1 METTE
6 EELDQA
12 RKKTLKVQKER
23 DDVIEDY
30 AQSERKISMLDK
42 KLENANKEIDGYL
55 EEIAKLKDI
64 NAEQRQKLD
73 DGEEERKQLHEMVQ
87 QLKGNIRVFSR
98 VRPLLPSELEK
109 VSIKD
114 SLCKIIVFFREARR
128 STSHLTAPMQ
138 GSACKN
144 L

>member
-42 KLENANKEIDGYL
+42 KLENANKEI
-55 EEIAKLKDI
+55 AKLKDI

-73 DGEEERKQLHEMVQ
+73 EGEEERKQLHEMVQ
-87 QLKGNIRVFSR
+87 QLKTSMIEFQSV
-98 VRPLLPSELEK
+98 VR
-109 VSIKD
+109 
-114 SLCKIIVFFREARR
+114 
-128 STSHLTAPMQ
+128 TSDW
-138 GSACKN
+138 GE
-144 L
+144 

>member
-42 KLENANKEIDGYL
+42 KLENANKEI
-55 EEIAKLKDI
+55 AKLKDI

-73 DGEEERKQLHEMVQ
+73 EGEEERKQLHEMVQ
-87 QLKGNIRVFSR
+87 QLKTSMIEFQSV
-98 VRPLLPSELEK
+98 VRASDWGEW
-109 VSIKD
+109 
-114 SLCKIIVFFREARR
+114 
-128 STSHLTAPMQ
+128 TS
-138 GSACKN
+138 
-144 L
+144 

>member
-42 KLENANKEIDGYL
+42 KLENANKEI
-55 EEIAKLKDI
+55 AKLKDI

-73 DGEEERKQLHEMVQ
+73 EGEEERKQLHEMVQ

-109 VSIKD
+109 VS
-114 SLCKIIVFFREARR
+114 
-128 STSHLTAPMQ
+128 
-138 GSACKN
+138 
-144 L
+144 

>member
-42 KLENANKEIDGYL
+42 KLENANKEI
-55 EEIAKLKDI
+55 AKLKDI

-73 DGEEERKQLHEMVQ
+73 EGEEERKQLHEMVQ
-87 QLKGNIRVFSR
+87 QLKTSMIEFQSV
-98 VRPLLPSELEK
+98 VRASDWGE
-109 VSIKD
+109 
-114 SLCKIIVFFREARR
+114 
-128 STSHLTAPMQ
+128 
-138 GSACKN
+138 
-144 L
+144 

>member
-1 METTE
+1 MKRDLETTE

-42 KLENANKEIDGYL
+42 KLENANKEI
-55 EEIAKLKDI
+55 AKLKDI

-73 DGEEERKQLHEMVQ
+73 EGEEERKQLHEMVQ
-87 QLKGNIRVFSR
+87 QLKTSMIEFQSV
-98 VRPLLPSELEK
+98 VR
-109 VSIKD
+109 
-114 SLCKIIVFFREARR
+114 
-128 STSHLTAPMQ
+128 TSDW
-138 GSACKN
+138 GE
-144 L
+144 

>member
-42 KLENANKEIDGYL
+42 KLENANKEI
-55 EEIAKLKDI
+55 AKLKDI

-73 DGEEERKQLHEMVQ
+73 EGEEERKQLHEMVQ
-87 QLKGNIRVFSR
+87 QLKTSMIEFQSV
-98 VRPLLPSELEK
+98 VRASDLGE
-109 VSIKD
+109 
-114 SLCKIIVFFREARR
+114 
-128 STSHLTAPMQ
+128 
-138 GSACKN
+138 
-144 L
+144 

>member
-98 VRPLLPSELEK
+98 VRPLLPTELEK
-109 VSIKD
+109 VS
-114 SLCKIIVFFREARR
+114 SVFLYKIIVSFREAPR
-128 STSHLTAPMQ
+128 STSHLTAPMAKR
-138 GSACKN
+138 SM
-144 L
+144 

>member
-1 METTE
+1 MKRDLEATE

-42 KLENANKEIDGYL
+42 KLENANKEI
-55 EEIAKLKDI
+55 AKLKDI

-73 DGEEERKQLHEMVQ
+73 EGEEERKQLHEMVQ
-87 QLKGNIRVFSR
+87 QLKTSMIEFQSV
-98 VRPLLPSELEK
+98 VR
-109 VSIKD
+109 
-114 SLCKIIVFFREARR
+114 
-128 STSHLTAPMQ
+128 TSDWGEWT
-138 GSACKN
+138 S
-144 L
+144 

>member
-109 VSIKD
+109 VSSIFFIQND
-114 SLCKIIVFFREARR
+114 CVFREAPR
-128 STSHLTAPMQ
+128 STSHLTAPMAKR
-138 GSACKN
+138 SM
-144 L
+144 

>member
-42 KLENANKEIDGYL
+42 KLENANKEI
-55 EEIAKLKDI
+55 AKLKDI

-73 DGEEERKQLHEMVQ
+73 EGEEERKQLHEMVQ

-109 VSIKD
+109 VSSTYK
-114 SLCKIIVFFREARR
+114 FFIE
-128 STSHLTAPMQ
+128 SHCVLGKYPGAHHI
-138 GSACKN
+138 
-144 L
+144 

>member
-42 KLENANKEIDGYL
+42 KLENANKEI
-55 EEIAKLKDI
+55 AKLKDI

-73 DGEEERKQLHEMVQ
+73 EGEEERKQLHEMVQ

-109 VSIKD
+109 V
-114 SLCKIIVFFREARR
+114 
-128 STSHLTAPMQ
+128 
-138 GSACKN
+138 N
-144 L
+144 

>member
-42 KLENANKEIDGYL
+42 KLENANK
-55 EEIAKLKDI
+55 EIAKLKDI

-109 VSIKD
+109 VS
-114 SLCKIIVFFREARR
+114 
-128 STSHLTAPMQ
+128 
-138 GSACKN
+138 
-144 L
+144 

>member
-30 AQSERKISMLDK
+30 AQSERKITMLDK

-87 QLKGNIRVFSR
+87 QLKTSMIEFQSV
-98 VRPLLPSELEK
+98 VR
-109 VSIKD
+109 
-114 SLCKIIVFFREARR
+114 
-128 STSHLTAPMQ
+128 TSDW
-138 GSACKN
+138 GE
-144 L
+144 

>member
-42 KLENANKEIDGYL
+42 KLENANKEI
-55 EEIAKLKDI
+55 AKLKDI

-73 DGEEERKQLHEMVQ
+73 EGEEERKQLHEMVQ
-87 QLKGNIRVFSR
+87 QLKTSMIELQSV
-98 VRPLLPSELEK
+98 VR
-109 VSIKD
+109 
-114 SLCKIIVFFREARR
+114 
-128 STSHLTAPMQ
+128 TSDW
-138 GSACKN
+138 GE
-144 L
+144 

>member
-42 KLENANKEIDGYL
+42 KLENANKEI
-55 EEIAKLKDI
+55 AKLKDI

-73 DGEEERKQLHEMVQ
+73 EGEEERKQLHEMVQ

-109 VSIKD
+109 VSSTYKFFIE
-114 SLCKIIVFFREARR
+114 SHCVFREVPR
-128 STSHLTAPMQ
+128 STSHLTAPMAKR
-138 GSACKN
+138 SM
-144 L
+144 

>member
-1 METTE
+1 MKRDLETTE

-42 KLENANKEIDGYL
+42 KLENANKEI
-55 EEIAKLKDI
+55 AKLKDI

-73 DGEEERKQLHEMVQ
+73 EGEEERKQLHEMVQ

-109 VSIKD
+109 VS
-114 SLCKIIVFFREARR
+114 
-128 STSHLTAPMQ
+128 
-138 GSACKN
+138 
-144 L
+144 